1 MRNGRKEEG
10 RPGGIT
16 VPQREEGKQA
26 SYLKDSTPVMEA
38 ESMNANTVKK
48 AGRRAARTWGRTA
61 KPAQKRI
68 ANKATRKQAKQSLTN
83 AR

>member
-1 MRNGRKEEG
+1 
-10 RPGGIT
+10 
-16 VPQREEGKQA
+16 
-26 SYLKDSTPVMEA
+26 
-38 ESMNANTVKK
+38 MNANTVKK

-68 ANKATRKQAKQSLTN
+68 ANKATRKQAKQALTN